1 MSIDFSQEMEA
12 PLITT
17 SLTPGDAGEA
27 NLRPQTLKEYTGQEK
42 AK

>member
-27 NLRPQTLKEYTGQEK
+27 NLRPQTLKE
-42 AK
+42 